1 MLDRNDLTELQYLV
15 KKYFDDLNK
24 NIYSPKHHG
33 FPKESDFIAS
43 PKTDLD
49 DTSIKHLLSKIQD
62 DIDQLDKWD
71 QHCEHK

>member
-33 FPKESDFIAS
+33 FPQESDFIAS

-62 DIDQLDKWD
+62 DINKIDELDK
-71 QHCEHK
+71 QHERK